1 MTCDPRLHVP
11 RLRAASQPTA
21 DVQAAASLALSHWER
36 LGVAPAWRPAS
47 EAEREEHGEA
57 AAGAGLQHNLARRL
71 ANAARARKG
80 LPLIGGKVVGDGTKQ
95 RTRAR
100 KV

>member
-1 MTCDPRLHVP
+1 M
-11 RLRAASQPTA
+11 Q
-21 DVQAAASLALSHWER
+21 
-36 LGVAPAWRPAS
+36 VAPAWRAAT
-47 EAEREEHGEA
+47 EEEREEHGEA
-57 AAGAGLQHNLARRL
+57 GELAHNAARRL

-80 LPLIGGKVVGDGTKQ
+80 LPLIGGKVIGDGTKQ

>member
-1 MTCDPRLHVP
+1 VQGGGAGATTKMSFADE
-11 RLRAASQPTA
+11 LRRDSRGA
-21 DVQAAASLALSHWER
+21 AAASLALSHWER
-36 LGVAPAWRPAS
+36 LQVEPQWRPKS
-47 EAEREEHGEA
+47 EEEREEHGEDA
-57 AAGAGLQHNLARRL
+57 TLVHNLARRL
-71 ANAARARKG
+71 ANVARARKG